1 MDEIRIPRTMREKL
15 EIERERLYALVY
27 KAEAGY
33 SDLIE
38 GKVSS
43 YTLGNRSL
51 SRTQAD
57 LKTLMDFVK
66 QMRAKIDEIEAILQ
80 GRGVRTRSTNVCIL
94 LWLHPFILSGVISP
108 LICSSRLG
116 TCQPEEAI
124 FQYPIFLHFQAVHGV
139 LNARILKW
147 FAIPFSSGPHS
158 VRPLHH
164 DPPVLGGPTG
174 HGLVSLR

>member
-15 EIERERLYALVY
+15 EIERERLYTLVY

-33 SDLIE
+33 SDLIA

-80 GRGVRTRSTNVCIL
+80 GRGVRTRSTNVYINPSFTFPRF
-94 LWLHPFILSGVISP
+94 W
-108 LICSSRLG
+108 
-116 TCQPEEAI
+116 
-124 FQYPIFLHFQAVHGV
+124 
-139 LNARILKW
+139 
-147 FAIPFSSGPHS
+147 
-158 VRPLHH
+158 
-164 DPPVLGGPTG
+164 
-174 HGLVSLR
+174 